1 MFALAWH
8 LILAAC
14 SLLLA
19 RRFRPETTWPR
30 LVLDALI
37 LFYAIMVATVT
48 VLGALSILWPGVITV
63 VLLAVLL
70 ATVACTRPDR
80 MLWPRLP
87 TLPPAPAILC
97 AAVVCVYAVTLYLQ
111 SFLPPLNSD
120 ALLYHLPFARH
131 LYEQQNLSLPLLF
144 FTDLGMTY
152 YPKAG
157 VMPYFMLMHGER
169 EYLLKFAQLPF
180 VLIGALS
187 VYLLMRHVE
196 WRREIAVAG
205 AASFCLL
212 GPVMAQASL
221 CFVDLMM
228 ASTFMAALYYF
239 YTLERRDT
247 LLGLLAGGLLIGT
260 KSFALLFLFVV
271 LPLLLP
277 RLRDKLRG
285 PWIWCGGA
293 FLMVIA
299 GYNYWQNLFL
309 TGNPVYPGQV
319 SIAGFTVFPGLY
331 EYARESIV
339 AAFAG
344 LMRHNLG
351 WADASVPALAV
362 LLPFPV
368 LVSVA
373 CACRESKLLLYVI
386 AAPWVAI
393 FLYAI
398 LVPPYYHGE
407 QVRHLLPAYAASLI
421 GLMYLLQRLRRFGWA
436 VYIVPLILL
445 VPRLENRSV
454 LMGTVIMLA
463 VVSGVY
469 WVCCKFAR
477 AIYGIIIPVAGALL
491 FLIVWQIPLLD
502 QVYLENRNLFFRKV
516 YGDRGDIWA
525 FVDKNSGAGKTIA
538 HVGLFYNYTL
548 RGGHL
553 QNTVVYQSVNSPE
566 VLPVHE
572 YPRRTIPV
580 PWTLPQIEGVY
591 RSNPSVDTWLR
602 GLISGKVDWV
612 VVNNASEAIEKRW
625 IRDRPGQ
632 FRLIYENSYGAVYAL
647 SLAPDQAGGH
657 SGETPAT
664 ESVHAAAAPGPVG
677 RRITRRSSS
686 NPLSQSG
693 GGFAMLPAQL
703 IQSRSPTGNV
713 PAVHEM
719 IKGQGK

>member
-1 MFALAWH
+1 MFALTWH

-19 RRFRPETTWPR
+19 RRLRSETTWPR
-30 LVLDALI
+30 LALDALI

-48 VLGALSILWPGVITV
+48 VLGALSILRPGLITV
-63 VLLAVLL
+63 VLLIILI

-80 MLWPRLP
+80 MRWPRVSA
-87 TLPPAPAILC
+87 LPPVPAILC

-187 VYLLMRHVE
+187 VYLLMCHAR
-196 WRREIAVAG
+196 WRRQIAVAG

-228 ASTFMAALYYF
+228 TSTFMAALYYF
-239 YTLERRDT
+239 YTQERRDT
-247 LLGLLAGGLLIGT
+247 LLALLAGGLLIGT
-260 KSFALLFLFVV
+260 KSFALLFLFVA

-277 RLRDKLRG
+277 RFRDKLRG

-293 FLMVIA
+293 FLIVIA

-351 WADASVPALAV
+351 WAGASVPTLAV

-373 CACRESKLLLYVI
+373 FAYRESKLLLYVI

-393 FLYAI
+393 CLYAI

-421 GLMYLLQRLRRFGWA
+421 GLMYLLQRLQRFGWVA
-436 VYIVPLILL
+436 YIVPLILF
-445 VPRLENRSV
+445 VPRLDNRIVLVGSV
-454 LMGTVIMLA
+454 IILA

-469 WVCCKFAR
+469 WVCRKFER
-477 AIYGIIIPVAGALL
+477 TVYGIIIPIAAGLL

-502 QVYLENRNLFFRKV
+502 RVYLENRNLVFHKV
-516 YGDRGDIWA
+516 YGDRGAIWA
-525 FVDKNSGAGKTIA
+525 FVDKNSGGGKRIA

-572 YPRRTIPV
+572 YPRRRIPA
-580 PWTLPQIEGVY
+580 PWTLPQIESVY
-591 RSNPSVDTWLR
+591 RSNPSVEIWLR
-602 GLISGKVDWV
+602 GLISGNVDWI
-612 VVNNASEAIEKRW
+612 VVNNASEAIEKTW
-625 IRDRPGQ
+625 IRDRPEQ
-632 FRLIYENSYGAVYAL
+632 FRLIYGNSYGAVYAF
-647 SLAPDQAGGH
+647 H
-657 SGETPAT
+657 
-664 ESVHAAAAPGPVG
+664 
-677 RRITRRSSS
+677 
-686 NPLSQSG
+686 
-693 GGFAMLPAQL
+693 
-703 IQSRSPTGNV
+703 
-713 PAVHEM
+713 
-719 IKGQGK
+719 